1 MATKYCEPNLY
12 AETCEFVGSVNAYGN
27 TLTVVSVTSGRLGIG
42 ARIAGLED
50 SYANGAFITA
60 LGTGTGGAGTYTLQA
75 NSVIAATGNRNLT
88 ASQVPPMDVPI
99 WGVAQDGDGLAKGAA
114 TPSVASV
121 VFGSGAASGYFSVLG
136 VSLYPTLSSDIDAN
150 ANNLAAAINAS
161 TTTIT
166 GPSSFTVKGALR
178 NHVYARGPANG
189 APAGTCQIMTRQGSA
204 LHNGQVAVTHTVN
217 TVSSGPITFSGG
229 TSGAWG
235 WIYLWSKMWPTKIA
249 EMTYGIWGTIGTYC
263 GSAQAGDVVKIRA
276 DRQVY
281 GWTYTGDGFAQG
293 TYMSGAGTDLDPVT
307 YEVDDGT
314 EWPSPAEPVLELVMV
329 GAGQTRW
336 SPLQPGAGRTYL
348 KAKRYRDDKYG
359 CVFRTAVTYFNSTP
373 STSAPQVSPP
383 VLFPLVMEGVHIK
396 VDTGFLN
403 LPGTGTAG
411 HYGVTAANPATY
423 LRSRLETHRNTC
435 LVGSGPESDSNG
447 ASFIA
452 RFEDTIIDAGA
463 ASASPTAGGV
473 FGWTGAGSTGMV
485 DIDFE
490 NCRFLNFVI
499 GSRFYAPQSMSDKR
513 VRIHLRDCDMGGI
526 TVLAPVWGAS
536 TRGVRFNG
544 VRGVST
550 GILSTKSY
558 AAQDWFVD
566 THYGY
571 AAWISTRSF
580 PTLNARLAD
589 GITPWSIQ
597 VIPPQVAANTS
608 KQRGFELPRF
618 TKRNTLG
625 DGVRTMRVEMGVEQ
639 SLTVDKGDIVVQ
651 VEYTDTTGRK
661 RVDSS
666 YSYTHEP
673 LLDSDAA
680 WTNAVGNQFSYSDS
694 GNIYFN
700 KKYLTLTTSQPVAN
714 NSSIGVIVSVRFS
727 VADTAK
733 MLFIDP
739 EVQMV

>member
-12 AETCEFVGSVNAYGN
+12 AETCEFVGSVNANGN
-27 TLTVVSVTSGRLGIG
+27 TLTVTSVTAGRLGIG
-42 ARIAGLED
+42 ARILGLED
-50 SYANGAFITA
+50 TYANGAFITA
-60 LGTGTGGAGTYTLQA
+60 LGTGTGGVGTYALQV
-75 NSVIAATGNRNLT
+75 NSIIAATGNRNLT

-114 TPSVASV
+114 TPAMASV
-121 VFGSGAASGYFSVLG
+121 VFGAGAASGSFSVLG
-136 VSLYPTLSSDIDAN
+136 VSLSPTLTSDVDAN
-150 ANNLAAAINAS
+150 ANNLAALINAS
-161 TTTIT
+161 TSVISF
-166 GPSSFTVKGALR
+166 PSSFTVKGALR

-189 APAGTCQIMTRQGSA
+189 APTGTCEIMTRQGSA
-204 LHNGQVAVTHTVN
+204 LHNGQVAATHTVN
-217 TVSSGPITFSGG
+217 TVSSDPITFSGG

-276 DRQVY
+276 DRQVW

-293 TYMSGAGTDLDPVT
+293 TYMSGAGTDLDPVI

-314 EWPSPAEPVLELVMV
+314 EWASPAEPVLELVMV
-329 GAGQTRW
+329 GSGNTRW
-336 SPLQPGAGRTYL
+336 TPLQPGAGRTYL
-348 KAKRYRDDKYG
+348 KANRYSDDKYG
-359 CVFRTAVTYFNSTP
+359 CVFRTAVNYP
-373 STSAPQVSPP
+373 TSAPHASAPPVSPP

-396 VDTGFLN
+396 VATGVLSI
-403 LPGTGTAG
+403 PGTGSAA
-411 HYGVTAANPATY
+411 HYGVTAVAPATY
-423 LRSRLETHRNTC
+423 LRSRLETHRNTS
-435 LVGSGPESDSNG
+435 LVGGGASDGNG

-452 RFEDTIIDAGA
+452 RFEDTIIDAGTDSSSPD
-463 ASASPTAGGV
+463 ASGV
-473 FGWTGAGSTGMV
+473 FSWTGFGSTGVV

-499 GSRFYAPQSMSDKR
+499 GSRFYAAQSMTDKR
-513 VRIHLRDCDMGGI
+513 VRVHLRDCDMGGI

-536 TRGVRFNG
+536 TRGIRFNG
-544 VRGVST
+544 VRGVSA

-558 AAQDWFVD
+558 DAQDWFVD

-571 AAWISTRSF
+571 AAWTSTRSF
-580 PTLNARLAD
+580 PTLNAKLAD
-589 GITPWSIQ
+589 GVTPWSIQ
-597 VIPPQVAANTS
+597 VIPPQVAANTT
-608 KQRGFELPRF
+608 KLRGFELPRF
-618 TKRNTLG
+618 SKRNTLG
-625 DGVRTMRVEMGVEQ
+625 DGVRTLRVELGVEQ

-727 VADTAK
+727 VADTTK

-739 EVQMV
+739 EVQVV